1 MNSIIFFHAIF
12 AILAIPLG
20 LLIFLKKKG
29 TFLHKRLGWFW
40 ILFLVI
46 VSISAVFIQSLNPG
60 QFSTIHLL
68 IPFTLISLIYA
79 IWSIRKFKE
88 TKKIKYRYS
97 HMYTIIGVYIGV
109 LITAGTFTLMP
120 GRIIHSLLFL

>member
-12 AILAIPLG
+12 AIPLG

-46 VSISAVFIQSLNPG
+46 VSISAVFIQTKPG
-60 QFSTIHLL
+60 QFSIIHLL

-79 IWSIRKFKE
+79 IWSIKKFKE
-88 TKKIKYRYS
+88 TKKKYRYS
-97 HMYTIIGVYIGV
+97 HKYTMIGVYLGA

>member
-46 VSISAVFIQSLNPG
+46 VSISAFFIQSLNPG

-97 HMYTIIGVYIGV
+97 HMYTMIGVYLGA

>member
-46 VSISAVFIQSLNPG
+46 VSISAVFIQTKPG
-60 QFSTIHLL
+60 QFSIIHLL

-88 TKKIKYRYS
+88 TKKIKYR
-97 HMYTIIGVYIGV
+97 
-109 LITAGTFTLMP
+109 
-120 GRIIHSLLFL
+120 FLTCAQ

>member
-20 LLIFLKKKG
+20 LLIFFKKKG

-46 VSISAVFIQSLNPG
+46 VSISAVFIQTKPG
-60 QFSTIHLL
+60 QFSIIHLL

-79 IWSIRKFKE
+79 IWSIKKFKE

-97 HMYTIIGVYIGV
+97 HMYSMIGVYLGA

>member
-12 AILAIPLG
+12 AILAIPLS

-40 ILFLVI
+40 ILCLVI
-46 VSISAVFIQSLNPG
+46 VSISAVFIQTKPG
-60 QFSTIHLL
+60 QFSIIHLL
-68 IPFTLISLIYA
+68 IPFTLISLIYS
-79 IWSIRKFKE
+79 IWNIKKFKE

-97 HMYTIIGVYIGV
+97 HMYSMIGVYLGA

-120 GRIIHSLLFL
+120 GRIIHSLLSL

>member
-1 MNSIIFFHAIF
+1 MNSIIFFHTIF

-40 ILFLVI
+40 ILCLVI
-46 VSISAVFIQSLNPG
+46 ISISAVFIQTKPG
-60 QFSTIHLL
+60 QFSIIHLL

-79 IWSIRKFKE
+79 IWSVKKFKE

-97 HMYTIIGVYIGV
+97 HMY
-109 LITAGTFTLMP
+109 
-120 GRIIHSLLFL
+120 

>member
-97 HMYTIIGVYIGV
+97 HMCTMIGVYLGA

>member
-88 TKKIKYRYS
+88 TKKNKIPLFS
-97 HMYTIIGVYIGV
+97 HIHNDWGLFRCINNCWNIYIN
-109 LITAGTFTLMP
+109 A
-120 GRIIHSLLFL
+120 RKNNS

>member
-1 MNSIIFFHAIF
+1 MNSIIFFHTIF

-40 ILFLVI
+40 ILCLVI
-46 VSISAVFIQSLNPG
+46 VSISAVFIQTKPG
-60 QFSTIHLL
+60 QFSIIHLL
-68 IPFTLISLIYA
+68 IPSTLISLIYA
-79 IWSIRKFKE
+79 IWSIKKFKE
-88 TKKIKYRYS
+88 KKYRYS
-97 HMYTIIGVYIGV
+97 HIYSMIGVYLGA

>member
-46 VSISAVFIQSLNPG
+46 VSISAVFISIYFDSNLCALNV
-60 QFSTIHLL
+60 SEINLKV
-68 IPFTLISLIYA
+68 S
-79 IWSIRKFKE
+79 
-88 TKKIKYRYS
+88 
-97 HMYTIIGVYIGV
+97 
-109 LITAGTFTLMP
+109 
-120 GRIIHSLLFL
+120 

>member
-88 TKKIKYRYS
+88 K
-97 HMYTIIGVYIGV
+97 TIRQIGHKDNSSKG
-109 LITAGTFTLMP
+109 F
-120 GRIIHSLLFL
+120 FNKC